1 MIRRHAKS
9 DREMHF
15 GPALRVV
22 SGNYIA
28 AKRRGIHEGMDFGYT
43 GEVGEGCWCAGWLN
57 GWRLACC

>member
-28 AKRRGIHEGMDFGYT
+28 AKRRGILEGVDFGYT
-43 GEVGEGCWCAGWLN
+43 GEVGWGGALLGGGELLGAEG
-57 GWRLACC
+57 